1 MESQTIGLTAHLNFR
16 GRPITYVCD
25 GVEIAIAKAIPG
37 KHIFKFEDDYKH
49 TVRVITH
56 DWIFET
62 THLLDDDNVLRT
74 PKSGHL
80 IKRALSRNRVAIY
93 RVEAPNNEPFWGY
106 TDEDEFCVRIHTT
119 FQREEEA
126 ES

>member
-1 MESQTIGLTAHLNFR
+1 MDPQTIGLTAHLIAR
-16 GRPITYVCD
+16 GKPIVYVCD
-25 GVEIAIAKAIPG
+25 GVEIEISKAIPG
-37 KHIFKFEDDYKH
+37 RTIFRFDDEYKH
-49 TVRVITH
+49 TVRTRTH

-62 THLLDDDNVLRT
+62 SHLLDDDDVLRV

-80 IKRALSRNRVAIY
+80 IKRTLPRNRVAIY
-93 RVEAPNNEPFWGY
+93 RVEAPNNEPFWRY